1 MGKSAINE
9 IKESNASDLK
19 KINDLTAA
27 LSSLQEEIQA
37 NSDLCLKRS
46 ETQKAQEVLQSKEFD
61 EKLAKLEKWLETQ
74 KSHIISLET
83 SQESGLKEL
92 KKSQDTEIDQLK
104 AKLAELEKLE
114 KENDAS
120 QGKKL
125 DEKLSELKKW
135 LETQKSKILAL
146 ENSQKDIVAQTNK
159 NHAAKINSLE
169 SKIAELKKQIEK
181 IEKVAPPADVSDR
194 YQFEVHAG
202 AIVDSI
208 RVNGKQYGSNGG
220 SKNVITVN
228 RGERIKY
235 ASFRQAP
242 FRKQACMCQL
252 VFITDKGRKFGPY
265 GYATGD
271 PLYNVEFKGDWTK
284 QIKMA
289 STLPTGFEGKKNKYT
304 DPNFKFL

>member
-1 MGKSAINE
+1 MGKGAINE

-27 LSSLQEEIQA
+27 VSSLQEEIQA

-46 ETQKAQEVLQSKEFD
+46 ETQKTQEVLQSKEFD

-74 KSHIISLET
+74 KSNIISLET
-83 SQESGLKEL
+83 SQKSGLEEL

-120 QGKKL
+120 QGKKF

-235 ASFRQAP
+235 ASFR
-242 FRKQACMCQL
+242 KQACMCQL

-265 GYATGD
+265 G
-271 PLYNVEFKGDWTK
+271 
-284 QIKMA
+284 
-289 STLPTGFEGKKNKYT
+289 
-304 DPNFKFL
+304 